1 MLWPLWIYHN
11 MGVLHDNMLAGAMAG
26 VSTGQETYAVSSN
39 DWDYSFDGGGEW
51 PVSGNPLGDHSEGS
65 YANPTGGDSGIS
77 GLITLDGDFDLT
89 FTIAADTNLEF
100 GVHAI
105 DEDDTR
111 TTDSR
116 LGMFSMTN
124 SFWYRE
130 ATVADFYIGGTAQSD
145 SHTFAVS
152 SVVKIERRSGTI
164 KMYDDGTE
172 VHSFS
177 TTYSGTMRAAFC
189 APGVANCDYH
199 DIQIVDYAKVQRD
212 GQINEGISG
221 SDSCGDAN
229 ASKRHAGFQFSPTRT
244 GTVTEAKVIYASVA
258 SAYNATIDIYTDS
271 SGSPGSIIGTASD
284 STSNSGGGTITYPN
298 ISASVVKG
306 TKYWAILNDVTGGGS
321 GSASLGKLT
330 GNTLYGSGLNDTITS
345 ITDNASAPYPFEIK
359 IETTEEPTP
368 DWDTLLL
375 IHSDTSDGST
385 TFVDS
390 SPFGRTASVDGD
402 CQHDTAQKKFG
413 ASSILF
419 DGTGDGLNF
428 PDADEWK
435 TEGDFTVDFWVRF
448 ASVGGKRAM
457 VNQQAGSG
465 NSNTNF
471 YMQLDTSDKMEFA
484 IGRDGGGSMTSGKPS
499 TTFVADTWYHVAMVV
514 IGSVGQDAGSLLMF
528 VNGTLET
535 TAPGDVQGTA
545 LSSTLD
551 IGTSLDTS
559 VPHMNGWL
567 DEIRISRVARWDAN
581 FTPPTSPYP

>member
-1 MLWPLWIYHN
+1 MALFHGNAIPSGDAKQEIY
-11 MGVLHDNMLAGAMAG
+11 AP
-26 VSTGQETYAVSSN
+26 SSN
-39 DWDYSFDGGGEW
+39 DWDYTYDGGGEW
-51 PVSGNPLGDHSEGS
+51 PVSGNSLGDHTVGGYIDNTGS
-65 YANPTGGDSGIS
+65 NSAIYSLFTF
-77 GLITLDGDFDLT
+77 DGDFEIEWTLT
-89 FTIAADTNLEF
+89 DENEATW

-105 DEDDTR
+105 DEDDER
-111 TTDSR
+111 GTDDDGNM
-116 LGMFSMTN
+116 LQMTN
-124 SFWYRE
+124 SFWRKGE
-130 ATVADFYIGGTAQSD
+130 SDRDFYIG
-145 SHTFAVS
+145 S
-152 SVVKIERRSGTI
+152 SRTNANPTIADGSVIKIERVSGTI
-164 KMYDDGTE
+164 KVYDDGSAIHT
-172 VHSFS
+172 FG
-177 TTYSGTMRAAFC
+177 TTYSGTMRFC
-189 APGVANCDYH
+189 ISAPGSSH
-199 DIQIVDYAKVQRD
+199 DADFDNILFTDSEGVQRD

-535 TAPGDVQGTA
+535 TATGDVQGTA